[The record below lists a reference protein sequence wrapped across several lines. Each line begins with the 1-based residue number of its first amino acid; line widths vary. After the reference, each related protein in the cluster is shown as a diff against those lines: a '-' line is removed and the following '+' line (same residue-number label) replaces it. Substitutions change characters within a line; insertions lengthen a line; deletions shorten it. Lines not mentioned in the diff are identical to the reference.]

1 MSMVV
6 ASYTNTAKI
15 QYRYSTRYNLDK
27 LYILIMTTSPTMA
40 WLLMVIEGVEVGV
53 QVHEDFHR
61 KPVP

>member
-27 LYILIMTTSPTMA
+27 LYILIMTTMA
-40 WLLMVIEGVEVGV
+40 WLLMVIEGVELGV